1 MVINTFRH
9 CTLYCEKLRITRI
22 ARMTMTHPCTYVPIS
37 TVHSRKDERMREN
50 EREKEYEGTA
60 MSWLPSF
67 WLEENDRERSVSR
80 LSQVVNRVYLD
91 NVATSQQIPLKTIQ
105 TEQQTTSRL
114 D

>member
-1 MVINTFRH
+1 
-9 CTLYCEKLRITRI
+9 
-22 ARMTMTHPCTYVPIS
+22 
-37 TVHSRKDERMREN
+37 
-50 EREKEYEGTA
+50 

-67 WLEENDRERSVSR
+67 WLEENDGERSVSR